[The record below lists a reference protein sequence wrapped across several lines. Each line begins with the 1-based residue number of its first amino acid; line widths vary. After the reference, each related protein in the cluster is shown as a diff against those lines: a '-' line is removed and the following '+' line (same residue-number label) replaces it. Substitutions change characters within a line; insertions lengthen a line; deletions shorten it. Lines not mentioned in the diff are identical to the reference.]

1 MTHEEFL
8 AYLETHPER
17 RERWELLK
25 KCMMQSRAEGMLYP
39 EYQRMTDEEYAEAL
53 YQNEWEKLYSIK
65 KIISPR
71 SARAS
76 SSSSNRR
83 HPDRP

>member
-25 KCMMQSRAEGMLYP
+25 KCMMQSKAEGTLKSW
-39 EYQRMTDEEYAEAL
+39 YQRMTDEEYLIHLEESYRERL
-53 YQNEWEKLYSIK
+53 GMDIQK
-65 KIISPR
+65 KKSGK
-71 SARAS
+71 
-76 SSSSNRR
+76 
-83 HPDRP
+83 